1 MGGDCEGVK
10 GATADIRLF
19 PLPPCRVRRRETL
32 CAMKQLHISIALL
45 HLRKQPS
52 DANILRQRAVVIY

>member
-19 PLPPCRVRRRETL
+19 PLPPLSRPQTQNPLHNIDC
-32 CAMKQLHISIALL
+32 MK
-45 HLRKQPS
+45 
-52 DANILRQRAVVIY
+52 